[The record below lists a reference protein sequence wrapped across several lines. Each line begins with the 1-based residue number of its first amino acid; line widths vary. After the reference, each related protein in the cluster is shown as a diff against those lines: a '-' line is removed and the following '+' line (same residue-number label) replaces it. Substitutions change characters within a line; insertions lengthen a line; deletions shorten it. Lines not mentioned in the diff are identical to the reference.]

1 MNSGKRARKPT
12 EGNGA
17 SQPSAKVGE
26 KPEVSPLQREVL
38 QELREVFLRGTI
50 PEAKA
55 RDNIVMTRI
64 WDSDLRIVDALI
76 DLEIF
81 KSRSEAVAFLVHEGI
96 QAKREVVDTILPAI
110 ERIEE
115 IKRQTRQQAVSAL
128 HKSKGSSRD

>member
-1 MNSGKRARKPT
+1 MTSSKRSRKAAD
-12 EGNGA
+12 ESDANA
-17 SQPSAKVGE
+17 ASAKTSQ
-26 KPEVSPLQREVL
+26 KPEGSALQREVL

-128 HKSKGSSRD
+128 HKSKGGSRE

>member
-1 MNSGKRARKPT
+1 MTSSKRSRKKADESDT
-12 EGNGA
+12 NA
-17 SQPSAKVGE
+17 ASAKTGQ

-128 HKSKGSSRD
+128 HKSKGGSGE

>member
-1 MNSGKRARKPT
+1 MNSAKRSRKPAN
-12 EGNGA
+12 ESDSNA
-17 SQPSAKVGE
+17 ASAKTGQ

-128 HKSKGSSRD
+128 HKSKGGSRE

>member
-1 MNSGKRARKPT
+1 MNSSKRSRKAAD
-12 EGNGA
+12 GNDTGPA
-17 SQPSAKVGE
+17 SAKTGQ

-50 PEAKA
+50 PEAKP

-128 HKSKGSSRD
+128 HKSKGGSRE

>member
-1 MNSGKRARKPT
+1 MTSGKRSRKT
-12 EGNGA
+12 ADESDTNTA
-17 SQPSAKVGE
+17 SAKTGQ
-26 KPEVSPLQREVL
+26 KPEASPLQREVL

-128 HKSKGSSRD
+128 HKSKGGSRE